1 MAGEEEEVSGLH
13 LNSKSHEQQGV
24 NAQGCGHF
32 PANNA
37 WVFLDVCYGRQRNTP
52 VGNGSP
58 KVSTAQVGPELFT
71 SQLFYKLAGVPG
83 HFFNVAKYR
92 MGRFYP
98 GATEDPRKQ
107 ENMGIEQ
114 LKQ

>member
-1 MAGEEEEVSGLH
+1 MHNLSTFIGEMAGEEEEVPWLY
-13 LNSKSHEQQGV
+13 LDSKSHEQQGV

-32 PANNA
+32 AANNT
-37 WVFLDVCYGRQRNTP
+37 WVLLDVCYGCQRNTP

-83 HFFNVAKYR
+83 HFFQCREVSD
-92 MGRFYP
+92 G
-98 GATEDPRKQ
+98 EVLSLSD
-107 ENMGIEQ
+107 
-114 LKQ
+114 